1 MNDFG
6 IYLQILSHIVL
17 SRFGLHRTF
26 SLRLC
31 QITVLILLPIV
42 SSTCSG
48 FTKPSRVVP
57 AVYTVNMQQQFS
69 QHLKKPSNE
78 IQDEA

>member
-6 IYLQILSHIVL
+6 IYLQLLSHIVL

-42 SSTCSG
+42 SSTCFR
-48 FTKPSRVVP
+48 FTKPSRVVT
-57 AVYTVNMQQQFS
+57 AVYTVNMQQ
-69 QHLKKPSNE
+69 
-78 IQDEA
+78 